1 MELEIQ
7 KEEGPKS
14 GKPAMSSAYKP
25 EVALQFFKAH
35 GKPEAVAAG
44 KPLFVENEG
53 AANVFSAGSKMYFL
67 LDGLV
72 ELSIAKKPIGSVSRG
87 EVFGEMATITHLP
100 RSATATAKTACQVI
114 ALDEKQFVGAM
125 EKSPEF
131 AIMLMSILI
140 GRLRETV
147 SNLTTGGKL
156 SSKDKWNQASIFDRK
171 LLAAL
176 QQEME
181 DKPTQLHP
189 LNKVI
194 LKEGDKGIFMY
205 LVVEG
210 VVVISIAE
218 KVVEKVGPGGVFGEM
233 ALVDQSQRVATATA
247 ETDCTLLAI
256 NRNDFMNL
264 IKTKPAFSMAM
275 LKAVA
280 DRLRFMDTKF
290 KS

>member
-25 EVALQFFKAH
+25 EVALQFFKAF

-44 KPLFVENEG
+44 KTVFVENEG
-53 AANVFSAGSKMYFL
+53 AANVFSAGSRMYFL

-72 ELSIAKKPIGSVSRG
+72 ELSIAKKPIGSVAKG
-87 EVFGEMATITHLP
+87 EIFGEMASITHLP

-140 GRLRETV
+140 ARLRETV
-147 SNLTTGGKL
+147 STLITGGKV
-156 SSKDKWNQASIFDRK
+156 SAKDKWNQASIFDRK

-205 LVVEG
+205 LVLDG
-210 VVVISIAE
+210 VVAISIAE

-233 ALVDQSQRVATATA
+233 ALVDQSQRVATAVA

-256 NRNDFMNL
+256 NRNDFMGL
-264 IKTKPAFSMAM
+264 VKTRPAFAMAM